1 MPQTLANAALSVL
14 ECANAQD
21 KAKASLAAAADWR
34 LGAIVDIGVASP
46 PDRPGRPDKPD
57 LLLPRDM
64 PKRRKAQSLPA
75 RVALLHALAHIELN
89 AIDLAWDMVARY
101 SDPARGGMPLPR
113 DFFDDWVKVGME
125 EATHFSLLSDRL
137 QVMGSHYG
145 DLPAHDGLWQA
156 ATDTAD
162 NLAARLAVVPL
173 VLEARGLDVTPA
185 MIASLERA
193 HDPASAAILQRIH
206 DDEIGHVA
214 IGKRWFDYVCDARQ
228 QPRIETWQA
237 LVRQYFKGAL
247 KRPFN
252 TASRDLAG
260 FASAFYE
267 PLADDPPS
275 RHR

>member
-1 MPQTLANAALSVL
+1 MTLSLAAGALSVL
-14 ECANAQD
+14 TCVNPQD
-21 KAKASLAAAADWR
+21 KAAASLSVADTWR
-34 LGAIVDIGVASP
+34 AGRIVEIGTIEP
-46 PDRPGRPDKPD
+46 PDRPGRPERPE
-57 LLLPRDM
+57 LLQPRDM

-75 RVALLHALAHIELN
+75 RIALMHALAHIELN

-101 SDPARGGMPLPR
+101 CDPARGGMALPR
-113 DFFDDWVKVGME
+113 EFFDDWVTVGME

-137 QVMGSHYG
+137 LAMGSHYG
-145 DLPAHDGLWQA
+145 ALPAHDGLWQA

-185 MIASLERA
+185 MIAALERA
-193 HDPASAAILQRIH
+193 GDPASAAILQRIH

-214 IGKRWFDYVCDARQ
+214 IGKRWFDHVCDALQ
-228 QPRIETWQA
+228 QPRIETWQS

-252 TASRDLAG
+252 TKSRDLAG

-267 PLADDPPS
+267 PLADE
-275 RHR
+275 RR